1 MTEAKTETRPLTGA
15 GSPAS
20 RQVSWFEVY
29 AFAER
34 LAANH
39 GAALDHH
46 LIAGTPRW
54 CGMPDDDAR
63 KLLAL
68 VLGGVREA
76 LAHDAEQEQRAQ
88 ASHDVAAGTDVDS
101 IVRGIRR
108 RASSA
113 YIRRAHS
120 RSSTENSEART

>member
-1 MTEAKTETRPLTGA
+1 VTAEQPIEETRPFTGA

-34 LAANH
+34 FATSH
-39 GAALDHH
+39 GVGADNFSDLP
-46 LIAGTPRW
+46 LPGTPRW
-54 CGMPDDDAR
+54 CGMSDDDAA

-76 LAHDAEQEQRAQ
+76 LNHEVTQEHQAQ
-88 ASHDVAAGTDVDS
+88 ASHAVAAAADWPAIS
-101 IVRGIRR
+101 RAIRQRAGSYIPR
-108 RASSA
+108 RSA
-113 YIRRAHS
+113 
-120 RSSTENSEART
+120 